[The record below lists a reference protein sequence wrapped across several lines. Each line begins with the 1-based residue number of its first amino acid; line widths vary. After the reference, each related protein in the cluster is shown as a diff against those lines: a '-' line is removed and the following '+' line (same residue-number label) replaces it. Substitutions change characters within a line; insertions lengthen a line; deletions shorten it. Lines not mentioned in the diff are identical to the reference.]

1 MRPTECVVTQSD
13 RFLYKKRGSGHT
25 KRHQRSVCTEQG
37 PCEDTESRWLS
48 ASQGERPQKNQARQ
62 HVYPELPGSRTVTKL
77 ITVV

>member
-1 MRPTECVVTQSD
+1 MWIQRDTQE
-13 RFLYKKRGSGHT
+13 R
-25 KRHQRSVCTEQG
+25 
-37 PCEDTESRWLS
+37 PCEDRERRQPP